1 MASTLRPGPSSSA
14 RPTRSSELWYGTS
27 RPDSI
32 PWAAKEGAHIVTLRD
47 TAAAKAIIDL
57 YKSEWQKLGRRD
69 GDMPMMGINRHIVIA
84 DTESAARDT
93 ARSAYR
99 PWRQNMERL
108 WAKYDVPFP
117 LGASLPQ
124 EWDALQAHGHAIA
137 GTPSQVRDFIAEAIE
152 ASSATYFVCD
162 FAFGSMSHAEAMRSV
177 ELFAAEIMP
186 AFV

>member
-1 MASTLRPGPSSSA
+1 VPIVMKPAQKPYP
-14 RPTRSSELWYGTS
+14 ELWYGTS

-32 PWAAKEGAHIVTLRD
+32 PWAAERGAHMITLRD
-47 TAAAKAIIDL
+47 TAAARAIIDL
-57 YKSEWQKLGRRD
+57 YKAEWQKHGRPASD
-69 GDMPMMGINRHIVIA
+69 LPLMGINRHIVIA
-84 DTESAARDT
+84 DSQEAARDI
-93 ARSAYR
+93 ARRAYR

-124 EWDALQAHGHAIA
+124 EWDPLEAHGHAIA
-137 GTPSQVRDFIAEAIE
+137 GTPGQVRDYIAEAVE

-177 ELFAAEIMP
+177 ELFAADIMP
-186 AFV
+186 AFA